1 MKSRSLY
8 LDNCMRKSS
17 QVFIKITRATRRDKC
32 VIPFL
37 KTSKA
42 QRSIKYQ
49 RPNIWKSLDANIK
62 NCNSLKL
69 FKIILKE
76 SFLNK
81 YLQCQNNRYIAF
93 KLL

>member
-1 MKSRSLY
+1 MKSLSLH
-8 LDNCMRKSS
+8 LDNYMRKSS
-17 QVFIKITRATRRDKC
+17 QVFIRITRATRRDKC

-62 NCNSLKL
+62 NCNSSIP
-69 FKIILKE
+69 FKVIIKK

-81 YLQCQNNRYIAF
+81 YIQY
-93 KLL
+93 